1 MSQDLAKNSRKEIF
15 GWMMYDWANS
25 AFYTTVVSVLVGPYL
40 TALAQEN
47 VGRGGTVIF
56 LGPLGSI
63 TAENLFTTTLGVSI
77 FLQVFLLPVL
87 GAIADYTDLKKK
99 MMAFFCYTGVIASCV
114 LFFIKGDSYLWG
126 CFLLLIANICFAAA
140 NVFYNAF
147 LIDVTTEDLRDKISS
162 YGFAFGYLGGVL
174 MLILNFGL
182 IFYAGQIGISQ
193 SLAVRIS
200 MLMASLWW
208 GIFSIITFL
217 LIRSRNTGKKR
228 LPHRHLVKIGFRELW
243 LTLKDLYGLKYTLMF
258 LVAYLFY
265 NDGIQTVILN
275 SSVFLSQELF
285 VSRGLETSQT
295 FLIGIF
301 FVAQVAAFI
310 GALFFE
316 RISRFL
322 GAKRTILVSLF
333 IWCAIV
339 IYAYAFLETQ
349 LQAVIMGVFIGLV
362 LGSSQALSRSLYSQM
377 IPKERESAFFGL
389 YEISEKGTSWLGNLV
404 FAVVIGVTGS
414 YRQAI
419 LGIIV
424 FFVIGSVLL
433 LLTDTRKA
441 IHQAGNQTPE
451 EVLENEDLRMVSA

>member
-1 MSQDLAKNSRKEIF
+1 MSHNFPKNSRKEIF

-40 TALAQEN
+40 TALAQED
-47 VGRGGTVIF
+47 VGRSGIVLS
-56 LGPLGSI
+56 LGPVGSI

-77 FLQVFLLPVL
+77 FLQVFLLPIL

-99 MMAFFCYTGVIASCV
+99 MMAFFCYTGVIASSILYFV
-114 LFFIKGDSYLWG
+114 KGDSYLWG
-126 CFLLLIANICFAAA
+126 CLLLLIANICFAAA

-162 YGFAFGYLGGVL
+162 YGFALGYLGGVL
-174 MLILNFGL
+174 MLVLNFGL
-182 IFYAGQIGISQ
+182 IFYAEQLGISQ
-193 SLAVRIS
+193 SRAVRIS

-208 GIFSIITFL
+208 GLFSILTFL
-217 LIRSRNTGKKR
+217 LLKSRKTNRNR
-228 LPHRHLVKIGFRELW
+228 LRHRQLIKIGFRELW
-243 LTLKDLYGLKYTLMF
+243 LTLRELYGLKYTLMF
-258 LVAYLFY
+258 LLAYLFY

-285 VSRGLETSQT
+285 ISRGLETSQT
-295 FLIGIF
+295 FLIGVF

-310 GALFFE
+310 GALCFE
-316 RISRFL
+316 RISRLL
-322 GAKRTILVSLF
+322 GAKRTILLSLM

-339 IYAYAFLETQ
+339 IYAYAFLQTQ
-349 LQAVIMGVFIGLV
+349 LQAVVMGFFIGLV

-377 IPKERESAFFGL
+377 IPKDRESAFFGL

-404 FAVVIGVTGS
+404 FAVVIGITGS
-414 YRQAI
+414 YRQGI

-424 FFVIGSVLL
+424 FFVIGSLLL

-441 IHQAGNQTPE
+441 VHQAGNRMPE
-451 EVLENEDLRMVSA
+451 ESIENEDLRMVSA

>member
-1 MSQDLAKNSRKEIF
+1 
-15 GWMMYDWANS
+15 
-25 AFYTTVVSVLVGPYL
+25 
-40 TALAQEN
+40 
-47 VGRGGTVIF
+47 
-56 LGPLGSI
+56 
-63 TAENLFTTTLGVSI
+63 
-77 FLQVFLLPVL
+77 
-87 GAIADYTDLKKK
+87 
-99 MMAFFCYTGVIASCV
+99 
-114 LFFIKGDSYLWG
+114 
-126 CFLLLIANICFAAA
+126 
-140 NVFYNAF
+140 
-147 LIDVTTEDLRDKISS
+147 
-162 YGFAFGYLGGVL
+162 
-174 MLILNFGL
+174 
-182 IFYAGQIGISQ
+182 
-193 SLAVRIS
+193 
-200 MLMASLWW
+200 
-208 GIFSIITFL
+208 
-217 LIRSRNTGKKR
+217 
-228 LPHRHLVKIGFRELW
+228 
-243 LTLKDLYGLKYTLMF
+243 MF

-451 EVLENEDLRMVSA
+451 EVQENEDLRMVSA